1 MPCHCHLQVL
11 DSAGCIFTMEIFT
24 ETPRT
29 AEGQAELDLLKQ
41 QLPGAVLLVSTD
53 LAWSWQMLATA
64 DILVMSNSAFSLSAA
79 LLNPDG
85 FNVFFPNAKQQQFR
99 VPLKHWIMPLDSN
112 GTLSTAATD
121 ELKRRVGLVTQSTG
135 EATATATPAAA
146 AAAAQ
151 QGDAAMPSLT

>member
-1 MPCHCHLQVL
+1 MGTCKHCLQVL
-11 DSAGCIFTMEIFT
+11 DTAGCIFTIEVFT
-24 ETPRT
+24 ETPHT
-29 AEGQAELDLLKQ
+29 AEGKAELQLLQQ

-79 LLNPDG
+79 LLSPDG

-112 GTLSTAATD
+112 GTLSAAAVG
-121 ELKRRVGLVTQSTG
+121 ELKRRVGMAPHGSG
-135 EATATATPAAA
+135 ETPTSATAAA
-146 AAAAQ
+146 AAE
-151 QGDAAMPSLT
+151 